1 MLLNR
6 DLTDSRWMYLKAGVV
21 PVIGVTSVALILAEH
36 PHWKLV
42 VLLALAIWSFARC
55 YYFAF
60 YVIEKYIDP
69 TFKFAGLWI
78 GGGVSVAAD
87 GTLNTTRTMRTNR

>member
-1 MLLNR
+1 MPFNR
-6 DLTDSRWMYLKAGVV
+6 DLSDPRWMYLKAALFL
-21 PVIGVTSVALILAEH
+21 VIGVTSVALILVEH
-36 PHWKLV
+36 PSGKLA

-69 TFKFAGLWI
+69 TFKFAGL
-78 GGGVSVAAD
+78 GSAAAY
-87 GTLNTTRTMRTNR
+87 LWRRSPRSTRRDP